1 MIVVVPMAGRG
12 SRFAGHAGDLPKPL
26 VPVAGRPMV
35 RWALDSLAGL
45 DPSLVVFVALAEHD
59 ARFGL
64 GRLLREWAPPGR
76 TEVVWLDDVT
86 EGQLCTVLA
95 ARAFIDADEDL
106 LVASCDTHVRSRLGR
121 DVARRDPHCRGLIS
135 VASMR
140 GDHWSFARL
149 GDDGHVVEVAE
160 KVRISEWAST
170 GLYHFSSGREFVSI
184 GQEMVDGGE
193 RTRGEFYVIPVYG
206 RYIERGLQVDVSV
219 AGEVWDMGT
228 PAGAAAFEEH
238 VSAGAQAAEGP
249 RG

>member
-1 MIVVVPMAGRG
+1 MRVVVPMAGRG

-26 VPVAGRPMV
+26 VPVAGRPMI

-45 DPSLVVFVALAEHD
+45 DTSLVVFVALAEHD

-64 GRLLREWAPPGR
+64 GRLLREWTPPGMR
-76 TEVVWLDDVT
+76 TELVWLDHVT

-95 ARAFIDADEDL
+95 ARDLIDADEDL
-106 LVASCDTHVRSRLGR
+106 LVASCDTHVRSRLGD
-121 DVARRDPHCRGLIS
+121 DVARRDQACRGLIS
-135 VASMR
+135 VARMP

-149 GDDGHVVEVAE
+149 GPDGHVAEVAE

-184 GQEMVDGGE
+184 GQDMVDRDE

-206 RYIERGLQVDVSV
+206 RYLERGLQVDVSV
-219 AGEVWDMGT
+219 ADEVWDLGT
-228 PAGAAAFEEH
+228 PAGAAAFEQH
-238 VSAGAQAAEGP
+238 ASTTAEGP

>member
-12 SRFAGHAGDLPKPL
+12 SRFAEQAGDVPKPL

-35 RWALDSLAGL
+35 RWALGSLAGL

-64 GRLLREWAPPGR
+64 SALLREWPPGGR

-95 ARAFIDADEDL
+95 ARDLIDRDEDL
-106 LVASCDTHVRSRLGR
+106 LVASCDTYVRSDLGR
-121 DVARRDPHCRGLIS
+121 DIAARAPGCRGLIS
-135 VASMR
+135 VARMP

-149 GDDGHVVEVAE
+149 GPDGHVAEVAE

-170 GLYHFSSGREFVSI
+170 GLYHFSSGREFVEI
-184 GQEMVDGGE
+184 GQSMVDRGE

-219 AGEVWDMGT
+219 ADEVWDLGT
-228 PAGAAAFEEH
+228 PAGVQAFERHLGAAA
-238 VSAGAQAAEGP
+238 SAEGR

>member
-1 MIVVVPMAGRG
+1 VIVVVPMAGWG
-12 SRFAGHAGDLPKPL
+12 SRFAGRAGDLPKPL
-26 VPVAGRPMV
+26 VPVAGRPLA

-45 DPSLVVFVALAEHD
+45 DPSLLVFVALAEHD

-64 GRLLREWAPPGR
+64 GRLLREWVPADR

-95 ARAFIDADEDL
+95 AGDLIDRDEDL
-106 LVASCDTHVRSRLGR
+106 LVASCDTYVRSRLGR
-121 DVARRDPHCRGLIS
+121 DLVERDADCRGLIS
-135 VASMR
+135 VARMP
-140 GDHWSFARL
+140 GDHWSFARV
-149 GDDGHVVEVAE
+149 GDDGHVAEVAE

-184 GQEMVDGGE
+184 GQEMVDRGE

-206 RYIERGLQVDVSV
+206 RYIEGGLRVDVSV
-219 AGEVWDMGT
+219 ADEVWDMGT

-238 VSAGAQAAEGP
+238 VSAAAEGP